1 MFILTQ
7 SYIILYPTSIL
18 PGLPWHPHLLHSCR
32 GMPRGANFQGLRQNS
47 SVAPTHHQGAANS
60 TLGRKRVAS
69 DLKCWSLAT
78 RLKQYGNVK
87 KHSINGSM
95 EFHLCWFLLWI
106 ARNILKHIET
116 STWKTYE
123 FGSIFGFH
131 PVAIRCVAETQVGSP
146 SMPHTVVPED
156 GRAWGSDEPIFLQ
169 RCDILKNGKPSG
181 KHLTKM
187 CNPSSFLIPL
197 VNPY

>member
-1 MFILTQ
+1 MFIPCL
-7 SYIILYPTSIL
+7 SHVYPNSKLYHSVSNFYSPRS
-18 PGLPWHPHLLHSCR
+18 PMASHLLHSCR

-95 EFHLCWFLLWI
+95 EFHLCWFLLW
-106 ARNILKHIET
+106 NCPKHIET
-116 STWKTYE
+116 YWNIYMKDIWIRVHFWISSCRHSLCCRDTGWESLHATHGCPWGWPCLGVRWANFFTAMWHPEKRKTL
-123 FGSIFGFH
+123 
-131 PVAIRCVAETQVGSP
+131 
-146 SMPHTVVPED
+146 
-156 GRAWGSDEPIFLQ
+156 W
-169 RCDILKNGKPSG
+169 
-181 KHLTKM
+181 
-187 CNPSSFLIPL
+187 
-197 VNPY
+197 

>member
-1 MFILTQ
+1 
-7 SYIILYPTSIL
+7 
-18 PGLPWHPHLLHSCR
+18 
-32 GMPRGANFQGLRQNS
+32 MPRGANFQGLRQNS

-95 EFHLCWFLLWI
+95 EFHLL
-106 ARNILKHIET
+106 ILTVNCPKHIET
-116 STWKTYE
+116 YWNIYMKDIWIRVHFWIS
-123 FGSIFGFH
+123 SCR
-131 PVAIRCVAETQVGSP
+131 IRCVAETQVGSP

-169 RCDILKNGKPSG
+169 RCDILKNGRPSG

-187 CNPSSFLIPL
+187 CNPISFLIPL